1 MSTLL
6 QIKSS
11 LNSDAGQSS
20 RLADAFVAAW
30 RGANPGGRVVVR
42 DLAREPIPHL
52 TAARFGAFTAKPE
65 ARTAEERDVV
75 QYSDMLIDELRAAD
89 VIVLGVPMYNFG
101 IPSTLKAWIDHV
113 ARAGVTFRY
122 TEKGPVGLLR
132 GKRVK
137 VFASR
142 GGLYAGTPR
151 DTQTTYLRDVLAFLG
166 LDDVEFVYAE
176 GLAIDAERKRA
187 ALEAAHAAIARI
199 ASADRAAA

>member
-1 MSTLL
+1 MRTLL
-6 QIKSS
+6 EIRSS
-11 LNSDAGQSS
+11 LFADQGESS
-20 RLADAFVAAW
+20 RLADAYVAAW
-30 RGANPGGRVVVR
+30 RATHPNGRVVVR
-42 DLAREPIPHL
+42 DLGAAPIPHL
-52 TAARFGAFTAKPE
+52 DAARVTAFGTQASDRSAAQQAAVELSDTLI
-65 ARTAEERDVV
+65 AELE
-75 QYSDMLIDELRAAD
+75 AAD
-89 VIVLGVPMYNFG
+89 EIVLGVPMYNFG

-113 ARAGVTFRY
+113 ARAGVTVRY

-176 GLAIDAERKRA
+176 GLAIGAERKRA

-199 ASADRAAA
+199 AAAERAAA

>member
-1 MSTLL
+1 MRTLL
-6 QIKSS
+6 EIRSS
-11 LNSDAGQSS
+11 LFADQGESS
-20 RLADAFVAAW
+20 RLADAYVAAW
-30 RGANPGGRVVVR
+30 RATHPHGRVIVR
-42 DLAREPIPHL
+42 DLGAAPIPHL
-52 TAARFGAFTAKPE
+52 DAARVTAFGTQASDRSAAQQAAVELSDTLI
-65 ARTAEERDVV
+65 AELE
-75 QYSDMLIDELRAAD
+75 AAD
-89 VIVLGVPMYNFG
+89 EIVLGVPMYNFG

-122 TEKGPVGLLR
+122 TEKGAVGQLR

-142 GGLYAGTPR
+142 GGVYAGTPR

-176 GLAIDAERKRA
+176 GLAIGADRKRA

-199 ASADRAAA
+199 TAADRAAA